1 MKLSVNDLNVFVN
14 TPKDIAK
21 LCEDLS
27 RLGLEVE
34 SCIPCIAP
42 KNVVVGKVLE
52 KAPHK
57 NAEKLSVCQVGVG
70 KVLEKAPHK
79 NAEKLSVCQ
88 VGVGKEVLQI
98 VCGAKNV
105 APNQFVPVALN
116 GALIG
121 STTIAKTE
129 LRGVESCGM
138 ICSSAEL
145 GFPKINDGILE
156 LDESVGELVL
166 GKELNE
172 YASFNTHVLEISL
185 TPNRGD
191 CLSVL
196 GIAREISAFY
206 HTPLKPIKALNF
218 TPKSDLITLSAGE
231 NIESHL
237 AYYLIY
243 NHSLKTPLNI
253 KLSLAHNN
261 ALSENDLKNFIEF
274 STHFSG
280 VIMNAYSLNKTPMD
294 LSVKND
300 ENNLESVYINHQ
312 KRSTIAIKH
321 QDQKDLSEYLLLE
334 ASYTDP
340 ISLSLKLHALKDKT
354 LQKDNA
360 LIYRSAR
367 GSNPNLSDG
376 LNFLSAH
383 LKAAI
388 LESKQIKH
396 SLKDRTLTFQ
406 LEDITEI
413 LGLAVEKEKI
423 QGILKNLGFKVSVK
437 EPNSNPQILEVIA
450 PNFRHDIKTIQ
461 DIAEEI
467 LRFVGID
474 NLISKPLDCVSSKN
488 SNPHYDTHRF
498 FENLKHKALACGF
511 KEVIHYVFYSKEKQ
525 QKLGFE
531 VLEDPLELQNPITTD
546 LNTLRTSLVCGLLDA
561 SLRNKNL
568 GFKSIALYEKG
579 SVYNSKREE
588 IQKLGFLVSGL
599 QKKESYPDAKGKAW
613 DFYSFAECVSKV
625 IGDFSLERLTAQTP
639 INHPYQ
645 SAKIIQNHEIIGV
658 IAKIHPKVIQELDLF
673 ESYYAEIDAFKLKR
687 PAMLLKPFSIY
698 PSSVRDLTLIIDE
711 NTAFSEIK
719 KALKDAQIP
728 NLSEI
733 LPLDIFK
740 ESHNTI
746 ALSVRCV
753 IHSLEK
759 TLNDEEV
766 NSAVQ
771 KALEILEKE
780 FNARLKG

>member
-1 MKLSVNDLNVFVN
+1 MKLSVNDLNVFVDV
-14 TPKDIAK
+14 PKDIAK

-34 SCIPCIAP
+34 SCTPCIAP

-57 NAEKLSVCQVGVG
+57 NAEKLSVCQVD
-70 KVLEKAPHK
+70 
-79 NAEKLSVCQ
+79 
-88 VGVGKEVLQI
+88 VGKEVLQI

-129 LRGVESCGM
+129 LRGVESHGM
-138 ICSSAEL
+138 ICSSTEL

-172 YASFNTHVLEISL
+172 YAPFNTHVLEISL

-218 TPKSDLITLSAGE
+218 TPTSDLITLSVGE

-243 NHSLKTPLNI
+243 NHFLKTPLNI

-261 ALSENDLKNFIEF
+261 ALSENDLNNFIEF
-274 STHFSG
+274 SVHFSG

-334 ASYTDP
+334 ASYIDP

-396 SLKDRTLTFQ
+396 SLKDRTLKFK

-413 LGLAVEKEKI
+413 LGLVIEAEKI
-423 QGILKNLGFKVSVK
+423 QGILKNLGFKVSIKVS
-437 EPNSNPQILEVIA
+437 NSKPQILEVIV
-450 PNFRHDIKTIQ
+450 PNFRHDVKTIQ

-474 NLISKPLDCVSSKN
+474 NLVSKPLDCVSNKN

-531 VLEDPLELQNPITTD
+531 VLEDPLELQNPITTE

-579 SVYNSKREE
+579 SVYNAKREE
-588 IQKLGFLVSGL
+588 VQKLGFLASGL

-613 DFYSFAECVSKV
+613 DFYSFAECISKV
-625 IGDFSLERLTAQTP
+625 IGDFSLEKLTTQTP

-645 SAKIIQNHEIIGV
+645 SAKIIQNHKIIGV

-711 NTAFSEIK
+711 NTAFSRIK

-740 ESHNTI
+740 ESHNSI

>member
-1 MKLSVNDLNVFVN
+1 MKLIVNDLNVFVN

-57 NAEKLSVCQVGVG
+57 NAEKLSVCQVD
-70 KVLEKAPHK
+70 
-79 NAEKLSVCQ
+79 
-88 VGVGKEVLQI
+88 VGKEVLPI

-121 STTIAKTE
+121 STTIAKTD

-138 ICSSAEL
+138 ICSSSEL

-172 YASFNTHVLEISL
+172 YAPFNTHVLEISL

-218 TPKSDLITLSAGE
+218 TPKSDLITLSVGE

-237 AYYLIY
+237 AYYLIC

-261 ALSENDLKNFIEF
+261 ALSENDLNNFIEF

-280 VIMNAYSLNKTPMD
+280 VIMNAYSLNITPID

-321 QDQKDLSEYLLLE
+321 QVQKDLSEYLLLE
-334 ASYTDP
+334 ASYIDP
-340 ISLSLKLHALKDKT
+340 ISLSLKLHGLKDKT

-367 GSNPNLSDG
+367 GSNPNLSEG

-383 LKAAI
+383 LKATI
-388 LESKQIKH
+388 LESKQTEH
-396 SLKDRTLTFQ
+396 SLKDRTLKFK

-413 LGLAVEKEKI
+413 LGLAVEEEKI
-423 QGILKNLGFKVSVK
+423 QGILKNLGFKVSIK
-437 EPNSNPQILEVIA
+437 EPNSKPQILEVVA
-450 PNFRHDIKTIQ
+450 PNFRHDIKIIQ

-474 NLISKPLDCVSSKN
+474 NLVSKPLNSVSNKK

-511 KEVIHYVFYSKEKQ
+511 KEVVHYVFYSKEKQ

-531 VLEDPLELQNPITTD
+531 VLEDPLELQNPITTE

-579 SVYNSKREE
+579 SVYNAKREE
-588 IQKLGFLVSGL
+588 VQKLGFLVSGL

-625 IGDFSLERLTAQTP
+625 IGDFSLEKLTAQTP

-711 NTAFSEIK
+711 NTAFSRIK

-740 ESHNTI
+740 ESHNSI

>member
-27 RLGLEVE
+27 CLGLEVE
-34 SCIPCIAP
+34 SCIPCVAP

-57 NAEKLSVCQVGVG
+57 NAEKLSVCQVDI
-70 KVLEKAPHK
+70 
-79 NAEKLSVCQ
+79 
-88 VGVGKEVLQI
+88 GKEVLQI

-105 APNQFVPVALN
+105 APNQFVPIALN

-121 STTIAKTE
+121 STTIAKTD

-138 ICSSAEL
+138 ICSSSEL

-172 YASFNTHVLEISL
+172 YAPFNTHVLEISL

-218 TPKSDLITLSAGE
+218 TPKSDWITLSAGE

-237 AYYLIY
+237 AYYLVC

-261 ALSENDLKNFIEF
+261 ALSENDLNNFIEF

-280 VIMNAYSLNKTPMD
+280 VVMNAYSLNKTPMD

-300 ENNLESVYINHQ
+300 ENNFESVYINHQ

-321 QDQKDLSEYLLLE
+321 QVQKDLSEHLLLE

-360 LIYRSAR
+360 LTYRSAR

-383 LKAAI
+383 LKATI
-388 LESKQIKH
+388 LESKQTEH
-396 SLKDRTLTFQ
+396 SLKDRALTFQ

-413 LGLAVEKEKI
+413 LGLAVEEEKI
-423 QGILKNLGFKVSVK
+423 QGILKNLGFKVSAK
-437 EPNSNPQILEVIA
+437 EPNSKPPILEVVA

-474 NLISKPLDCVSSKN
+474 NLISKPLHCVSSKN
-488 SNPHYDTHRF
+488 SNPHYETHRF

-531 VLEDPLELQNPITTD
+531 VLEDSLELQNPITTE

-579 SVYNSKREE
+579 SVYNAKREE

-625 IGDFSLERLTAQTP
+625 IGDFNLEKLTAQTP

-645 SAKIIQNHEIIGV
+645 SAKIIQNNEIIGT

-698 PSSVRDLTLIIDE
+698 PSSVRDLTLIINE
-711 NTAFSEIK
+711 NTAFSRIK

-746 ALSVRCV
+746 ALSLRCV

-766 NSAVQ
+766 NSAMQ

>member
-27 RLGLEVE
+27 CLGLEVE
-34 SCIPCIAP
+34 SCIPCVAP
-42 KNVVVGKVLE
+42 KNVVVGKILE

-57 NAEKLSVCQVGVG
+57 NAEKLSVCQVD
-70 KVLEKAPHK
+70 
-79 NAEKLSVCQ
+79 
-88 VGVGKEVLQI
+88 VGKEVLQI

-105 APNQFVPVALN
+105 ASNQFVPVALN

-138 ICSSAEL
+138 ICSSSEL

-172 YASFNTHVLEISL
+172 YAPFNTHVLEISL

-218 TPKSDLITLSAGE
+218 TPTSDLITLSAGE

-237 AYYLIY
+237 AYYLIC

-261 ALSENDLKNFIEF
+261 ALSENDLNNFIEF
-274 STHFSG
+274 SAHFSG
-280 VIMNAYSLNKTPMD
+280 VILNAYSLNKTPMD

-321 QDQKDLSEYLLLE
+321 QDQKDLSECLLLE

-340 ISLSLKLHALKDKT
+340 VSLSLKLHALKDKT

-376 LNFLSAH
+376 LNFLSTH
-383 LKAAI
+383 LKATI
-388 LESKQIKH
+388 LESKQTKH
-396 SLKDRTLTFQ
+396 SLKDHALKFQ

-413 LGLAVEKEKI
+413 LGLAVEEEKI
-423 QGILKNLGFKVSVK
+423 QGILKSLGFKVSIKVS
-437 EPNSNPQILEVIA
+437 NSKPQVLEVIV

-531 VLEDPLELQNPITTD
+531 VLEDPLELQNPITTE

-588 IQKLGFLVSGL
+588 IQKLGFLASGL

-613 DFYSFAECVSKV
+613 DFYSFAECVSRI
-625 IGDFSLERLTAQTP
+625 IGDFSLEKLTTQTP

-645 SAKIIQNHEIIGV
+645 SAKIIQNNEIIGV

-673 ESYYAEIDAFKLKR
+673 ESYYAEIDAFKLKCH
-687 PAMLLKPFSIY
+687 AMLLKPFSIY

-711 NTAFSEIK
+711 NTAFSKIK
-719 KALKDAQIP
+719 KALKNAQIP

-733 LPLDIFK
+733 LPLDVFK
-740 ESHNTI
+740 ESNNTI

>member
-1 MKLSVNDLNVFVN
+1 MKLSVNDLSVFVD

-34 SCIPCIAP
+34 SCIPCVAP
-42 KNVVVGKVLE
+42 KNVV
-52 KAPHK
+52 
-57 NAEKLSVCQVGVG
+57 VG

-138 ICSSAEL
+138 ICSSNEL

-166 GKELNE
+166 GKGLNE
-172 YASFNTHVLEISL
+172 YAPFNTHVLEISL

-206 HTPLKPIKALNF
+206 RTPLKPIKALNF
-218 TPKSDLITLSAGE
+218 TPKSGLITLCADK

-237 AYYLIY
+237 AYYLVC
-243 NHSLKTPLNI
+243 NHSLKTPLNV

-261 ALSENDLKNFIEF
+261 ALSENDLNNFIEF
-274 STHFSG
+274 SMHFSG
-280 VIMNAYSLNKTPMD
+280 VVMNAYSLDATPID

-300 ENNLESVYINHQ
+300 ENDLESVYINHQ

-340 ISLSLKLHALKDKT
+340 ISMSLKLHALKDRT

-383 LKAAI
+383 LKATI
-388 LESKQIKH
+388 LGSKQTKH
-396 SLKDRTLTFQ
+396 ALKDRTLEFK

-413 LGLAVEKEKI
+413 LGLAIEEETI
-423 QGILKNLGFKVSVK
+423 QGILKNLGFKVSIK
-437 EPNSNPQILEVIA
+437 ASNSKPQILEVVA

-474 NLISKPLDCVSSKN
+474 HLISKPLDSVSNKK

-531 VLEDPLELQNPITTD
+531 VLEDPLELQNPITTE

-588 IQKLGFLVSGL
+588 IQKLGFLASGL

-625 IGDFSLERLTAQTP
+625 IGDFSLEKLTTQAP

-645 SAKIIQNHEIIGV
+645 SAKIIQNHKIIGV
-658 IAKIHPKVIQELDLF
+658 IAKIHPKVIQKLDLF

-711 NTAFSEIK
+711 NTAFSRIK

-740 ESHNTI
+740 ESDNTI

-753 IHSLEK
+753 IYSLEK

>member
-1 MKLSVNDLNVFVN
+1 MKLSVNDLSVFVD

-34 SCIPCIAP
+34 SCMLCVAP

-57 NAEKLSVCQVGVG
+57 NAEKLSVCQVD
-70 KVLEKAPHK
+70 
-79 NAEKLSVCQ
+79 
-88 VGVGKEVLQI
+88 VGKEVLQI

-138 ICSSAEL
+138 ICSSSEL

-166 GKELNE
+166 GKGLNE
-172 YASFNTHVLEISL
+172 YAPFNTHVLEISL

-218 TPKSDLITLSAGE
+218 TPKSDLITLCTGE

-237 AYYLIY
+237 AYYLIC

-261 ALSENDLKNFIEF
+261 ALSENDLNNFIEF
-274 STHFSG
+274 SAHFSG
-280 VIMNAYSLNKTPMD
+280 VVMNAYSLNTTPID

-321 QDQKDLSEYLLLE
+321 QDQKDLSECLLLE

-354 LQKDNA
+354 LQRDNA

-376 LNFLSAH
+376 LNFLSVH
-383 LKAAI
+383 LKATI
-388 LESKQIKH
+388 LESKQTKH
-396 SLKDRTLTFQ
+396 SLKDRTLEFK

-413 LGLAVEKEKI
+413 LGLAIEEEKI
-423 QGILKNLGFKVSVK
+423 QGILKNLGFKVSIK
-437 EPNSNPQILEVIA
+437 EPNSKPQILEIVA

-474 NLISKPLDCVSSKN
+474 HLISKPLDSVSNKK

-525 QKLGFE
+525 QKLDFE
-531 VLEDPLELQNPITTD
+531 VLDDPLELQNPITTE

-588 IQKLGFLVSGL
+588 IQKLGFLASGL

-625 IGDFSLERLTAQTP
+625 IGDFSLEKLTTQTP

-645 SAKIIQNHEIIGV
+645 SAKIIQNHKIIGV

-673 ESYYAEIDAFKLKR
+673 ESYYAEIDASKLKR

-711 NTAFSEIK
+711 NTAFSNIK

-740 ESHNTI
+740 ESNNTI

-766 NSAVQ
+766 NSAMQ
-771 KALEILEKE
+771 KTLEILEKE

>member
-1 MKLSVNDLNVFVN
+1 MKLSINDLNVFVN

-27 RLGLEVE
+27 CLGLEVE
-34 SCIPCIAP
+34 SCIPCVAP

-57 NAEKLSVCQVGVG
+57 NTEKLSVCQVD
-70 KVLEKAPHK
+70 
-79 NAEKLSVCQ
+79 
-88 VGVGKEVLQI
+88 VGKEVLPI

-105 APNQFVPVALN
+105 APNQFVPVALK
-116 GALIG
+116 GAIIG

-129 LRGVESCGM
+129 LRGVESHGM
-138 ICSSAEL
+138 ICSSIEL

-172 YASFNTHVLEISL
+172 YAPFNTHVLEISL

-206 HTPLKPIKALNF
+206 NTPLKPIKALNF
-218 TPKSDLITLSAGE
+218 TPKSDWITLSAGE

-237 AYYLIY
+237 AYYLIC

-261 ALSENDLKNFIEF
+261 ALSENDLNNFIEF

-280 VIMNAYSLNKTPMD
+280 VIMNAYSLNKTPID

-312 KRSTIAIKH
+312 KRSIIAIKH
-321 QDQKDLSEYLLLE
+321 QDQKDLSECLLLE

-340 ISLSLKLHALKDKT
+340 VSLSLKLHALKDKT

-360 LIYRSAR
+360 LVYRSAR

-383 LKAAI
+383 LKATI
-388 LESKQIKH
+388 LEGKQTKH
-396 SLKDRTLTFQ
+396 SLKDRTLKFQ

-423 QGILKNLGFKVSVK
+423 QSILKNLGFKVSVK
-437 EPNSNPQILEVIA
+437 EPNSNPQILEVVA

-474 NLISKPLDCVSSKN
+474 NLISKPLNCVSSKN

-531 VLEDPLELQNPITTD
+531 VLEDPLELQNPITTE

-588 IQKLGFLVSGL
+588 IQKLGFLASGL

-613 DFYSFAECVSKV
+613 DLYSFAECVSKV
-625 IGDFSLERLTAQTP
+625 IGDFSLEKLTTQTP

-711 NTAFSEIK
+711 NTAFSRIK
-719 KALKDAQIP
+719 KALKNAQIP

-740 ESHNTI
+740 ESDNTI

-771 KALEILEKE
+771 KVLEILEKE

>member
-21 LCEDLS
+21 LCENLS
-27 RLGLEVE
+27 CLGLEVE

-57 NAEKLSVCQVGVG
+57 NAEKLSVCQVD
-70 KVLEKAPHK
+70 
-79 NAEKLSVCQ
+79 
-88 VGVGKEVLQI
+88 VGKEVLPI

-105 APNQFVPVALN
+105 VPNQFAPVALK
-116 GALIG
+116 GAIIG

-129 LRGVESCGM
+129 LRGVESHGM
-138 ICSSAEL
+138 ICSSSEL

-166 GKELNE
+166 GKELNG
-172 YASFNTHVLEISL
+172 YAPFNTHVLEISL

-218 TPKSDLITLSAGE
+218 TPKSDLITLSVGE
-231 NIESHL
+231 NIESYL

-261 ALSENDLKNFIEF
+261 ALSENDLNNFIEF

-280 VIMNAYSLNKTPMD
+280 VILNAYSLNTTPVD

-321 QDQKDLSEYLLLE
+321 QDQKNLSECLLLE
-334 ASYTDP
+334 ASYIDP

-383 LKAAI
+383 LKATI
-388 LESKQIKH
+388 LESKQTKH
-396 SLKDRTLTFQ
+396 SLKDCALKFQ

-413 LGLAVEKEKI
+413 LGLVIEAEKI
-423 QGILKNLGFKVSVK
+423 QGILKNLGFKVSAK
-437 EPNSNPQILEVIA
+437 EPNSKPQILEVIV

-531 VLEDPLELQNPITTD
+531 VLEDPLELQNPITTE

-579 SVYNSKREE
+579 SVYNAKREE
-588 IQKLGFLVSGL
+588 VQKLGFLASGL

-613 DFYSFAECVSKV
+613 DFYSFAECVSRI
-625 IGDFSLERLTAQTP
+625 IGDFSLEKLTTQTP

-645 SAKIIQNHEIIGV
+645 SAKIIQNHEVIGV

-673 ESYYAEIDAFKLKR
+673 ESYYAEIDASKLKR

-711 NTAFSEIK
+711 NTAFSKIK

-740 ESHNTI
+740 ESDNTI

-766 NSAVQ
+766 NSVVQ

>member
-1 MKLSVNDLNVFVN
+1 MKLSVNDLSVFVDA
-14 TPKDIAK
+14 PKDITK

-34 SCIPCIAP
+34 SCMLCVAP
-42 KNVVVGKVLE
+42 KNVVVGKILE

-57 NAEKLSVCQVGVG
+57 NAEKLSVCQVGM
-70 KVLEKAPHK
+70 
-79 NAEKLSVCQ
+79 
-88 VGVGKEVLQI
+88 GKEVLQI

-138 ICSSAEL
+138 ICSSSEL

-172 YASFNTHVLEISL
+172 YAPFNTHVLEISL

-206 HTPLKPIKALNF
+206 HTPLKPIKALSF
-218 TPKSDLITLSAGE
+218 TPKSDLITLSADK

-237 AYYLIY
+237 AYYLVC
-243 NHSLKTPLNI
+243 NHSLKTPLNV

-261 ALSENDLKNFIEF
+261 ALSENDLNNFIEF
-274 STHFSG
+274 SMHFSG
-280 VIMNAYSLNKTPMD
+280 VVMNAYSLNTTPID

-321 QDQKDLSEYLLLE
+321 QDQKDLNECLLLE

-340 ISLSLKLHALKDKT
+340 ISLSLKLHALRDKT

-360 LIYRSAR
+360 LVYRSAR

-376 LNFLSAH
+376 LNFLSTH
-383 LKAAI
+383 LKATI
-388 LESKQIKH
+388 LESKQTKH
-396 SLKDRTLTFQ
+396 ALKDRTLQFK

-413 LGLAVEKEKI
+413 LGLAIEEEKI
-423 QGILKNLGFKVSVK
+423 QGILKNLGFKVSIKVS
-437 EPNSNPQILEVIA
+437 NSKPQILEVVA

-474 NLISKPLDCVSSKN
+474 HLISKPLDSVSNKK

-531 VLEDPLELQNPITTD
+531 VLEDPLELQNPITTE

-588 IQKLGFLVSGL
+588 IQKLGFLASGL

-625 IGDFSLERLTAQTP
+625 IGDFSLEKLTTQTP

-645 SAKIIQNHEIIGV
+645 SAKIIQNNQIIGV

-673 ESYYAEIDAFKLKR
+673 ESYYAEIDASKLKR

-711 NTAFSEIK
+711 NTAFSNIK
-719 KALKDAQIP
+719 KALKDAKIP

-740 ESHNTI
+740 ESNNSI

>member
-14 TPKDIAK
+14 TPKDVAK

-57 NAEKLSVCQVGVG
+57 NAEKLSVCQVDM
-70 KVLEKAPHK
+70 
-79 NAEKLSVCQ
+79 
-88 VGVGKEVLQI
+88 GKEVLPI

-138 ICSSAEL
+138 ICSSTEL

-172 YASFNTHVLEISL
+172 YAPFNTHVLEISL

-218 TPKSDLITLSAGE
+218 TPKSGLITLSADE

-237 AYYLIY
+237 AYYLIC

-261 ALSENDLKNFIEF
+261 ALSENDLNNFIEF
-274 STHFSG
+274 SAHFSG
-280 VIMNAYSLNKTPMD
+280 VIMNAYSLNTTAMD

-321 QDQKDLSEYLLLE
+321 QDQKDLSECLLLE

-383 LKAAI
+383 LKATI
-388 LESKQIKH
+388 LESKQTKH

-423 QGILKNLGFKVSVK
+423 QSILKNLGFKVSVK

-474 NLISKPLDCVSSKN
+474 NLVSKPLHCVSSKN

-579 SVYNSKREE
+579 SVYNAKREE
-588 IQKLGFLVSGL
+588 VQKLGFLVSGL

-625 IGDFSLERLTAQTP
+625 IGDFSLEKLNAQTP

-673 ESYYAEIDAFKLKR
+673 ESYYAEIDASKLKR

-711 NTAFSEIK
+711 NTAFSKIK
-719 KALKDAQIP
+719 KAIKDAQIP

-740 ESHNTI
+740 ESDNTI

-771 KALEILEKE
+771 KALAILEKE

>member
-1 MKLSVNDLNVFVN
+1 MKLSINDLNVFVN
-14 TPKDIAK
+14 TPKDVAK

-27 RLGLEVE
+27 CLGLEVE
-34 SCIPCIAP
+34 SCIPCVAP
-42 KNVVVGKVLE
+42 KNVVVGKILE

-57 NAEKLSVCQVGVG
+57 NV
-70 KVLEKAPHK
+70 
-79 NAEKLSVCQ
+79 EKLSVCQ

-138 ICSSAEL
+138 ICSSSEL

-172 YASFNTHVLEISL
+172 YAPFNTHVLEISL

-237 AYYLIY
+237 AYYLVC
-243 NHSLKTPLNI
+243 NHSLKTPLNV

-261 ALSENDLKNFIEF
+261 ALSENDLNNFIEF
-274 STHFSG
+274 SMHFSG
-280 VIMNAYSLNKTPMD
+280 VIMNAYSLNITPID

-321 QDQKDLSEYLLLE
+321 QDQKDLSEHLLLE

-376 LNFLSAH
+376 LNFLSTH
-383 LKAAI
+383 LKATI
-388 LESKQIKH
+388 LESKQTEH
-396 SLKDRTLTFQ
+396 PLKDRALKFK

-437 EPNSNPQILEVIA
+437 EPNSKPQILEVVV

-474 NLISKPLDCVSSKN
+474 NLISKPLHCVSSKN

-511 KEVIHYVFYSKEKQ
+511 KEVIHYMFYSKEKQ

-531 VLEDPLELQNPITTD
+531 VLEDSLELQNPITTE

-588 IQKLGFLVSGL
+588 IQKLGFLASGL
-599 QKKESYPDAKGKAW
+599 QKKESYPDSKGKAW

-625 IGDFSLERLTAQTP
+625 IGDFSLEKLTAQTP

-645 SAKIIQNHEIIGV
+645 NAKIIQNNEIIGV

-673 ESYYAEIDAFKLKR
+673 ESYYAEIDASRLKR

-711 NTAFSEIK
+711 NTAFSRIK

-740 ESHNTI
+740 ESHNSI

>member
-21 LCEDLS
+21 LCENLS
-27 RLGLEVE
+27 CLGLEVE

-57 NAEKLSVCQVGVG
+57 NAEKLSVCQVDI
-70 KVLEKAPHK
+70 
-79 NAEKLSVCQ
+79 
-88 VGVGKEVLQI
+88 GKEVLPI

-138 ICSSAEL
+138 ICSSSEL

-172 YASFNTHVLEISL
+172 YAPFNTHVLEISL

-196 GIAREISAFY
+196 GVAREISAFY
-206 HTPLKPIKALNF
+206 NTPLKPIKALNF
-218 TPKSDLITLSAGE
+218 TPKSDLITLSVSE

-261 ALSENDLKNFIEF
+261 ALSENDLNNFIEF
-274 STHFSG
+274 SVHFSG
-280 VIMNAYSLNKTPMD
+280 VIMNAYSLNIIPMD

-321 QDQKDLSEYLLLE
+321 QDQKDLSEHLLLE
-334 ASYTDP
+334 ASYIDP

-376 LNFLSAH
+376 LNFLSTH
-383 LKAAI
+383 LKATI
-388 LESKQIKH
+388 LESKQTEH
-396 SLKDRTLTFQ
+396 SLKDRALKFK

-423 QGILKNLGFKVSVK
+423 QSILKNLGFKVSIKVS
-437 EPNSNPQILEVIA
+437 NSKPQILEVVA

-474 NLISKPLDCVSSKN
+474 NLVSKPLHCVSSKN

-625 IGDFSLERLTAQTP
+625 IGDFSLEKLTAQTP

-673 ESYYAEIDAFKLKR
+673 ESYYAEIDASKLKR

-711 NTAFSEIK
+711 NTAFSKIK

-740 ESHNTI
+740 ESDNTI

-766 NSAVQ
+766 NSAMQ
-771 KALEILEKE
+771 KVLEILEKE

>member
-34 SCIPCIAP
+34 SCIPCVAP

-57 NAEKLSVCQVGVG
+57 NAEKLSVCQVD
-70 KVLEKAPHK
+70 
-79 NAEKLSVCQ
+79 
-88 VGVGKEVLQI
+88 VGKEVLPI

-138 ICSSAEL
+138 ICSSIEL

-172 YASFNTHVLEISL
+172 YAPFNTHVLEISL

-218 TPKSDLITLSAGE
+218 TPTSDLITLSVGE

-243 NHSLKTPLNI
+243 NHSLKTPLNV

-261 ALSENDLKNFIEF
+261 ALSENDLNNFIEF
-274 STHFSG
+274 SAHFSG
-280 VIMNAYSLNKTPMD
+280 VILNAYSLNIIPMD

-321 QDQKDLSEYLLLE
+321 QVQKDLSECLLLE

-360 LIYRSAR
+360 LVYRSAR

-383 LKAAI
+383 LKATI
-388 LESKQIKH
+388 LESKQTKH

-413 LGLAVEKEKI
+413 LGLAVEEEKI
-423 QGILKNLGFKVSVK
+423 QSILKNLGFKVSVK
-437 EPNSNPQILEVIA
+437 EPNSKPQILEVIA

-474 NLISKPLDCVSSKN
+474 NLVSKPLNCISNKN

-531 VLEDPLELQNPITTD
+531 VLEDPLELQNPITTE

-588 IQKLGFLVSGL
+588 VQKLGFLVSGL

-613 DFYSFAECVSKV
+613 DFYSFAECVSRI
-625 IGDFSLERLTAQTP
+625 IGDFSLEKLTTQIP

-673 ESYYAEIDAFKLKR
+673 ESYYAEIDASKLKR

-711 NTAFSEIK
+711 NTAFSRIK
-719 KALKDAQIP
+719 KALKNAQIP

-740 ESHNTI
+740 ESHNSI

>member
-1 MKLSVNDLNVFVN
+1 MKLSVNDLSVFVD

-34 SCIPCIAP
+34 SCIPCVAP
-42 KNVVVGKVLE
+42 KNVV
-52 KAPHK
+52 
-57 NAEKLSVCQVGVG
+57 VG

-138 ICSSAEL
+138 ICSSNEL

-166 GKELNE
+166 GKGLNE
-172 YASFNTHVLEISL
+172 YAPFNTHVLEISL

-218 TPKSDLITLSAGE
+218 TPKSDLITLSADK
-231 NIESHL
+231 NTESHL
-237 AYYLIY
+237 AYYLIC
-243 NHSLKTPLNI
+243 NHSLKTPLKV

-261 ALSENDLKNFIEF
+261 ALSENDLNNFLEF
-274 STHFSG
+274 SAHFSG
-280 VIMNAYSLNKTPMD
+280 VVINAYSLDATPID

-376 LNFLSAH
+376 LNFLSTH

-388 LESKQIKH
+388 LESKQTKH
-396 SLKDRTLTFQ
+396 VLKDRTLKFK

-413 LGLAVEKEKI
+413 LGLVIEEEKI
-423 QGILKNLGFKVSVK
+423 QGILKNLGFKVSAKV
-437 EPNSNPQILEVIA
+437 PNSKPQILEVVA

-474 NLISKPLDCVSSKN
+474 HLISKPLDSVSNKK

-531 VLEDPLELQNPITTD
+531 VLEDPLELQNPITTE

-588 IQKLGFLVSGL
+588 VQKLGFLASGL

-625 IGDFSLERLTAQTP
+625 IGDFSLEKLTTKTP

-673 ESYYAEIDAFKLKR
+673 ESYYAEIDASKLKR

-711 NTAFSEIK
+711 NTAFSNIK
-719 KALKDAQIP
+719 KALKDAKIP

-740 ESHNTI
+740 ESNNSI

>member
-14 TPKDIAK
+14 TPKNIAK

-57 NAEKLSVCQVGVG
+57 NAEKLSVCQVD
-70 KVLEKAPHK
+70 
-79 NAEKLSVCQ
+79 
-88 VGVGKEVLQI
+88 VGKEVLQI

-105 APNQFVPVALN
+105 AKNQFAPVALK
-116 GALIG
+116 GAIIG
-121 STTIAKTE
+121 STPIAKTE

-138 ICSSAEL
+138 ICSSIEL

-172 YASFNTHVLEISL
+172 YAPFNTHVLEISL

-237 AYYLIY
+237 AYYLVCNY
-243 NHSLKTPLNI
+243 SLKTPLNI

-261 ALSENDLKNFIEF
+261 ALSRNDLNNFLEF

-321 QDQKDLSEYLLLE
+321 QDQKDLSECLLLE
-334 ASYTDP
+334 ASYIDP

-376 LNFLSAH
+376 LNFLSTH
-383 LKAAI
+383 LKATI
-388 LESKQIKH
+388 LESKQTEH
-396 SLKDRTLTFQ
+396 SLKDRALTFQ

-423 QGILKNLGFKVSVK
+423 QSILKNLGFKVSVK
-437 EPNSNPQILEVIA
+437 EPNSKPQILEVIV

-474 NLISKPLDCVSSKN
+474 NLISKPLNCVSSKN

-531 VLEDPLELQNPITTD
+531 VLEDSLELQNPITTD

-579 SVYNSKREE
+579 SVYNAKREE
-588 IQKLGFLVSGL
+588 VQKLGFLVSGL

-613 DFYSFAECVSKV
+613 DFYSFAECVSKA
-625 IGDFSLERLTAQTP
+625 IGDFSLEKLTTQTP

-673 ESYYAEIDAFKLKR
+673 ESYYAEIDASKLKR

-711 NTAFSEIK
+711 NTAFSKIK

-740 ESHNTI
+740 ESHNSI

>member
-34 SCIPCIAP
+34 SFIPCIAP

-57 NAEKLSVCQVGVG
+57 NAEKLSVCQVD
-70 KVLEKAPHK
+70 
-79 NAEKLSVCQ
+79 
-88 VGVGKEVLQI
+88 VGKEVLPI

-105 APNQFVPVALN
+105 AKNQFVPVALK
-116 GALIG
+116 GAIIG
-121 STTIAKTE
+121 STPIAKTE
-129 LRGVESCGM
+129 LRGVESHGM
-138 ICSSAEL
+138 ICSSTEL

-166 GKELNE
+166 GKELHE
-172 YASFNTHVLEISL
+172 YAPFNTHVLEISL

-218 TPKSDLITLSAGE
+218 TPKSDLITLSVGE

-237 AYYLIY
+237 AYYLIC

-261 ALSENDLKNFIEF
+261 ALSENDLNNFIEF

-280 VIMNAYSLNKTPMD
+280 VILNAYDLNTTPVD
-294 LSVKND
+294 LIIKND

-321 QDQKDLSEYLLLE
+321 QDQKDLSECLLLE

-340 ISLSLKLHALKDKT
+340 VSLSLKLHALKDKT

-360 LIYRSAR
+360 LVYRSAR

-376 LNFLSAH
+376 LNFLSTH
-383 LKAAI
+383 LKATI
-388 LESKQIKH
+388 LESKQTEH
-396 SLKDRTLTFQ
+396 SLKDRALTFQ

-413 LGLAVEKEKI
+413 LGLAVEEEKI
-423 QGILKNLGFKVSVK
+423 QSILKNLGFKVSVK
-437 EPNSNPQILEVIA
+437 EPNSKPQILEVIA

-474 NLISKPLDCVSSKN
+474 NLISKPLNCVSSKH

-531 VLEDPLELQNPITTD
+531 VLEDPLELQNPITTE

-588 IQKLGFLVSGL
+588 IQKLGFLISGL
-599 QKKESYPDAKGKAW
+599 QKKESYPNAKGKAW
-613 DFYSFAECVSKV
+613 DFYSFAECVSRI
-625 IGDFSLERLTAQTP
+625 IGDFSLEKLTTQTP

-645 SAKIIQNHEIIGV
+645 SAKIIQNNEIIGV

-673 ESYYAEIDAFKLKR
+673 ESYYAEIDASKLKR
-687 PAMLLKPFSIY
+687 HAMLLKPFSIY

-711 NTAFSEIK
+711 NTAFSRIK

-740 ESHNTI
+740 ESDNTI

>member
-57 NAEKLSVCQVGVG
+57 NAEKLSVCQVDI
-70 KVLEKAPHK
+70 
-79 NAEKLSVCQ
+79 
-88 VGVGKEVLQI
+88 GKEVLQI

-129 LRGVESCGM
+129 LRGVESHGM
-138 ICSSAEL
+138 ICSSIEL

-166 GKELNE
+166 GKGLNE
-172 YASFNTHVLEISL
+172 YAPFNTHVLEISL

-218 TPKSDLITLSAGE
+218 TPKSDLITLSVGE

-261 ALSENDLKNFIEF
+261 ALSENDLNNFIEF
-274 STHFSG
+274 SAHFSG
-280 VIMNAYSLNKTPMD
+280 VILNAYGLNTTPVD

-321 QDQKDLSEYLLLE
+321 QNQKDLSECLLLE

-340 ISLSLKLHALKDKT
+340 VSLSLKLHALKDKT

-383 LKAAI
+383 LKATI
-388 LESKQIKH
+388 LESKQTKH

-423 QGILKNLGFKVSVK
+423 QGILKNLGFKVSAKVS
-437 EPNSNPQILEVIA
+437 NSKPQILEVIV

-474 NLISKPLDCVSSKN
+474 NLVSKPLNCVSSKN
-488 SNPHYDTHRF
+488 SNPHYETHRF

-531 VLEDPLELQNPITTD
+531 VLEDPLELQNPITTE

-588 IQKLGFLVSGL
+588 IQKLGFLISGL

-613 DFYSFAECVSKV
+613 DFYSFAECVSRI
-625 IGDFSLERLTAQTP
+625 IGDFSLEKLTTQTP

-645 SAKIIQNHEIIGV
+645 SAKIIQNNEVIGV

-673 ESYYAEIDAFKLKR
+673 ESYYAEIDASKLKR

-711 NTAFSEIK
+711 NTAFSRIK

-740 ESHNTI
+740 ESDNTI

>member
-1 MKLSVNDLNVFVN
+1 MKLSVNDLNVFVDV
-14 TPKDIAK
+14 PKDIAK

-34 SCIPCIAP
+34 SCIPCVAP
-42 KNVVVGKVLE
+42 KNVV
-52 KAPHK
+52 
-57 NAEKLSVCQVGVG
+57 VG

-129 LRGVESCGM
+129 LRGVESYGM
-138 ICSSAEL
+138 ICSSNEL

-166 GKELNE
+166 GKGLNE
-172 YASFNTHVLEISL
+172 YAPFNTHVLEISL

-191 CLSVL
+191 YLSVL
-196 GIAREISAFY
+196 GISREISAFY
-206 HTPLKPIKALNF
+206 RTPLKPIKALNF
-218 TPKSDLITLSAGE
+218 TPKNDLITLHVGE

-237 AYYLIY
+237 AYYLVC
-243 NHSLKTPLNI
+243 NHSLKTPLNV

-261 ALSENDLKNFIEF
+261 ALSENDLNNFIEF

-280 VIMNAYSLNKTPMD
+280 VVMNAYSLNITPID

-340 ISLSLKLHALKDKT
+340 ISMSLKLHALKDRT

-383 LKAAI
+383 LKATI
-388 LESKQIKH
+388 LGSKQTKH
-396 SLKDRTLTFQ
+396 ALKDRTLEFK

-413 LGLAVEKEKI
+413 LGLAIEEETI
-423 QGILKNLGFKVSVK
+423 QGILKNLGFKVSIK
-437 EPNSNPQILEVIA
+437 EPNSKPQILEVVA

-474 NLISKPLDCVSSKN
+474 HLISKPLDSVSNKK

-511 KEVIHYVFYSKEKQ
+511 KEVVHYVFYSKEKQ

-531 VLEDPLELQNPITTD
+531 VLEDPLELQNPITTE

-588 IQKLGFLVSGL
+588 IQKLGFLASGL

-625 IGDFSLERLTAQTP
+625 IGDFSLEKLTTQAP

-658 IAKIHPKVIQELDLF
+658 IAKIHPKVIRELDLF
-673 ESYYAEIDAFKLKR
+673 ESYYAEIDASKLKR

-698 PSSVRDLTLIIDE
+698 PSSVRDLTLIIDK
-711 NTAFSEIK
+711 NTAFSGIK

-740 ESHNTI
+740 ESDNTI

-753 IHSLEK
+753 IYSLEK

>member
-14 TPKDIAK
+14 TPKDTAK

-34 SCIPCIAP
+34 SCIPCVAP
-42 KNVVVGKVLE
+42 KNVVVGKILE

-57 NAEKLSVCQVGVG
+57 NAEKLSVCQVD
-70 KVLEKAPHK
+70 
-79 NAEKLSVCQ
+79 
-88 VGVGKEVLQI
+88 VGKEVLPI

-138 ICSSAEL
+138 ICSSIEL

-172 YASFNTHVLEISL
+172 YAPFNTHVLEISL

-196 GIAREISAFY
+196 GVAREISAFY
-206 HTPLKPIKALNF
+206 NTPLKPIKALNF

-237 AYYLIY
+237 AYYLIC

-261 ALSENDLKNFIEF
+261 ALSENDLNNFIEF
-274 STHFSG
+274 SVHFSG
-280 VIMNAYSLNKTPMD
+280 VIMNAYSLNTTPMD

-300 ENNLESVYINHQ
+300 ENNLESVYISHQ

-321 QDQKDLSEYLLLE
+321 QDQKDLSECLLLE
-334 ASYTDP
+334 ASYIDP

-383 LKAAI
+383 LKATI
-388 LESKQIKH
+388 LESKQTEH

-423 QGILKNLGFKVSVK
+423 QGILKNLGFKVSTK
-437 EPNSNPQILEVIA
+437 KPNSNPQILEVIA

-474 NLISKPLDCVSSKN
+474 NLVSKPLNSVSSKN
-488 SNPHYDTHRF
+488 SNPHYETHRF

-579 SVYNSKREE
+579 SVYNAKREE

-625 IGDFSLERLTAQTP
+625 IGDFSLEKLTTQTP

-645 SAKIIQNHEIIGV
+645 SAKIVQNHEVIGV

-673 ESYYAEIDAFKLKR
+673 ESYYADIDASKLKR

-711 NTAFSEIK
+711 NTAFSRIK
-719 KALKDAQIP
+719 KALKNAQIP

-740 ESHNTI
+740 ESHNSI

>member
-34 SCIPCIAP
+34 SCIPYIAP

-57 NAEKLSVCQVGVG
+57 NAEKLSVCQVD
-70 KVLEKAPHK
+70 
-79 NAEKLSVCQ
+79 
-88 VGVGKEVLQI
+88 VGKEVLQI

-105 APNQFVPVALN
+105 AKNQFAPVALK
-116 GALIG
+116 GAIIG

-129 LRGVESCGM
+129 LRGVESHGM
-138 ICSSAEL
+138 ICSSIEL

-172 YASFNTHVLEISL
+172 YAPFNTHVLEISL

-196 GIAREISAFY
+196 GVAREISAFY

-218 TPKSDLITLSAGE
+218 TPKSDLITLSADK

-237 AYYLIY
+237 AYYLIC

-261 ALSENDLKNFIEF
+261 ALSENDLNNFIEF
-274 STHFSG
+274 SAHFSG
-280 VIMNAYSLNKTPMD
+280 VILNAYSLNKTPMD

-321 QDQKDLSEYLLLE
+321 QVQKDLGECLLLE
-334 ASYTDP
+334 ASYIDP

-383 LKAAI
+383 LKATI
-388 LESKQIKH
+388 LESKQTEH
-396 SLKDRTLTFQ
+396 SLKDYALTFQ

-423 QGILKNLGFKVSVK
+423 QGILKSLGFKVSVK
-437 EPNSNPQILEVIA
+437 EPNSKPQILEVIV

-474 NLISKPLDCVSSKN
+474 NLISKPLNCVSSKN

-579 SVYNSKREE
+579 SVYNAKREE
-588 IQKLGFLVSGL
+588 VQKLGFLVSGL

-613 DFYSFAECVSKV
+613 DFYSFAECVSKA
-625 IGDFSLERLTAQTP
+625 IGDFSLEKLTTQTP

-673 ESYYAEIDAFKLKR
+673 ESYYAEIDASKLKR

-711 NTAFSEIK
+711 NTAFSKIK

-740 ESHNTI
+740 ESHNSI

>member
-1 MKLSVNDLNVFVN
+1 MKLSVNDLNVFVD

-27 RLGLEVE
+27 CLGLEVE
-34 SCIPCIAP
+34 SCIPCVAP
-42 KNVVVGKVLE
+42 KNVVVGKILE

-57 NAEKLSVCQVGVG
+57 NAEKLSVCQVD
-70 KVLEKAPHK
+70 
-79 NAEKLSVCQ
+79 
-88 VGVGKEVLQI
+88 VGKEVLQI

-121 STTIAKTE
+121 STTIAKTD

-138 ICSSAEL
+138 ICSSSEL

-172 YASFNTHVLEISL
+172 YAPFNTHVLEISL

-218 TPKSDLITLSAGE
+218 TPKSDLITLSASE

-237 AYYLIY
+237 AYYLVC
-243 NHSLKTPLNI
+243 NHSLKTPLNV

-261 ALSENDLKNFIEF
+261 ALSENDLNNFIEF
-274 STHFSG
+274 SAHFSG
-280 VIMNAYSLNKTPMD
+280 VIMNAYSLNATPID

-321 QDQKDLSEYLLLE
+321 QDQKDLSEHLLLE
-334 ASYTDP
+334 ASYIDP

-376 LNFLSAH
+376 LNFLSTH
-383 LKAAI
+383 LKAAV
-388 LESKQIKH
+388 LESKQTQH
-396 SLKDRTLTFQ
+396 SLKDRTLKFQ

-413 LGLAVEKEKI
+413 LGLAVEEEKI

-437 EPNSNPQILEVIA
+437 EPNSKPQILEVVA
-450 PNFRHDIKTIQ
+450 PNFRHDIQTIQ

-474 NLISKPLDCVSSKN
+474 HLISKPLDSVSNKK

-531 VLEDPLELQNPITTD
+531 VLEDPLELQNPITTE

-588 IQKLGFLVSGL
+588 IQKLGFLASGL
-599 QKKESYPDAKGKAW
+599 QRKESYPDSKGKAW

-625 IGDFSLERLTAQTP
+625 IGDFSLEKLTAQTP

-711 NTAFSEIK
+711 NTAFSRIK
-719 KALKDAQIP
+719 KALEDAQIP

-740 ESHNTI
+740 ESHSSI

-766 NSAVQ
+766 NAAVQ

>member
-14 TPKDIAK
+14 TPKDVAK

-34 SCIPCIAP
+34 SCIPCVAP

-57 NAEKLSVCQVGVG
+57 NAEKLSVCQVDI
-70 KVLEKAPHK
+70 
-79 NAEKLSVCQ
+79 
-88 VGVGKEVLQI
+88 GKEVLQI

-138 ICSSAEL
+138 ICSSIEL

-172 YASFNTHVLEISL
+172 YAPFNTHVLEISL

-218 TPKSDLITLSAGE
+218 TPKSDLITLSVGE

-237 AYYLIY
+237 AYYLIC

-261 ALSENDLKNFIEF
+261 ALSENNLNNFLEF
-274 STHFSG
+274 SAHFSG

-300 ENNLESVYINHQ
+300 ENDLESVYISHQ

-321 QDQKDLSEYLLLE
+321 QDQKDLSECLLLE

-360 LIYRSAR
+360 LIYRSTR

-376 LNFLSAH
+376 LNFLSTH
-383 LKAAI
+383 LKATI
-388 LESKQIKH
+388 LESKQTEH

-413 LGLAVEKEKI
+413 LGLAVEEEKI
-423 QGILKNLGFKVSVK
+423 QGILKNLGFKVSAK
-437 EPNSNPQILEVIA
+437 EPNSKPQILEVIA

-474 NLISKPLDCVSSKN
+474 NLVSKPLNCVSSKN

-579 SVYNSKREE
+579 SVYNAKREE

-625 IGDFSLERLTAQTP
+625 IEDFSLEKLTTQTP

-645 SAKIIQNHEIIGV
+645 SAKIVQNHEVIGV

-673 ESYYAEIDAFKLKR
+673 ESYYAEIDASKLKR

-711 NTAFSEIK
+711 NTAFSRIK

-740 ESHNTI
+740 ESHNSI

>member
-1 MKLSVNDLNVFVN
+1 MKLSVNDLSTFVDV
-14 TPKDIAK
+14 PKDIAK

-34 SCIPCIAP
+34 SCIPCVAP

-57 NAEKLSVCQVGVG
+57 NAEKLSVCQVDI
-70 KVLEKAPHK
+70 
-79 NAEKLSVCQ
+79 
-88 VGVGKEVLQI
+88 GKEVLPI

-138 ICSSAEL
+138 ICSSIEL

-172 YASFNTHVLEISL
+172 YAPFNTHVLEISL

-196 GIAREISAFY
+196 GVAREVSAFY

-237 AYYLIY
+237 AYYLVC

-261 ALSENDLKNFIEF
+261 ALSENDLNNFIEF

-321 QDQKDLSEYLLLE
+321 QDQKDLSECLLLE

-340 ISLSLKLHALKDKT
+340 VSLSLKLHGLKDKT

-383 LKAAI
+383 LKATI
-388 LESKQIKH
+388 LESKQTEH
-396 SLKDRTLTFQ
+396 SLKDYALTFQ

-423 QGILKNLGFKVSVK
+423 QGILKSLGFKVSAK
-437 EPNSNPQILEVIA
+437 EPNSKPQILEVVA

-474 NLISKPLDCVSSKN
+474 NLASKPLHCVSSKN

-531 VLEDPLELQNPITTD
+531 VLEDPLELQNPITTE

-625 IGDFSLERLTAQTP
+625 IGDFSLEKLTTQTP

-645 SAKIIQNHEIIGV
+645 GAKIIQNHEIIGV
-658 IAKIHPKVIQELDLF
+658 IAKIHPKIIQELDLF
-673 ESYYAEIDAFKLKR
+673 ESYYAEIDASKLKR

-711 NTAFSEIK
+711 NTAFSKIK
-719 KALKDAQIP
+719 KALEDAQIP

-740 ESHNTI
+740 ESNNSI

>member
-1 MKLSVNDLNVFVN
+1 MKLSINDLNVFVN
-14 TPKDIAK
+14 TPKDIVK

-57 NAEKLSVCQVGVG
+57 NAEKLSVCQVD
-70 KVLEKAPHK
+70 
-79 NAEKLSVCQ
+79 
-88 VGVGKEVLQI
+88 VGKEVLQI

-105 APNQFVPVALN
+105 APNQFVPVALK
-116 GALIG
+116 GAIIG

-129 LRGVESCGM
+129 LRGVESHGM
-138 ICSSAEL
+138 ICSSSEL

-172 YASFNTHVLEISL
+172 YAPFNTHVLEISL

-237 AYYLIY
+237 AYYLIC

-261 ALSENDLKNFIEF
+261 ALSENDLNNFLEF

-280 VIMNAYSLNKTPMD
+280 VIMNAYSLNKTPID

-321 QDQKDLSEYLLLE
+321 QDQKDLSECLLLE

-383 LKAAI
+383 LKATI
-388 LESKQIKH
+388 LESKQTEC
-396 SLKDRTLTFQ
+396 SLKDYALTFQ

-423 QGILKNLGFKVSVK
+423 QGILKNLGFRVNAK
-437 EPNSNPQILEVIA
+437 EPNSKPQILEVIV
-450 PNFRHDIKTIQ
+450 PNFRNDIKTIQ

-474 NLISKPLDCVSSKN
+474 HLISKPLDCVSSKN
-488 SNPHYDTHRF
+488 SNPHYETHRF

-588 IQKLGFLVSGL
+588 IQKLGFLASGL

-625 IGDFSLERLTAQTP
+625 IGDFSLEKLTTQTP

-711 NTAFSEIK
+711 NTAFSRIK
-719 KALKDAQIP
+719 KALKNAQIP

-740 ESHNTI
+740 ESHNSI

>member
-57 NAEKLSVCQVGVG
+57 NAEKLSVCQVDI
-70 KVLEKAPHK
+70 
-79 NAEKLSVCQ
+79 
-88 VGVGKEVLQI
+88 GKEVLPI

-105 APNQFVPVALN
+105 APNQFAPVALK
-116 GALIG
+116 GAIIG
-121 STTIAKTE
+121 STPIAKTE
-129 LRGVESCGM
+129 LRGVESHGM
-138 ICSSAEL
+138 ICSSSEL

-166 GKELNE
+166 GKELNG
-172 YASFNTHVLEISL
+172 YAPFNTHVLEISL

-218 TPKSDLITLSAGE
+218 TPKSDSIALHVGE

-237 AYYLIY
+237 AYYLIC

-261 ALSENDLKNFIEF
+261 ALSENDLNNFMEF

-280 VIMNAYSLNKTPMD
+280 VILNAYGLNKTPMD

-321 QDQKDLSEYLLLE
+321 QDQKDLSECLLLE

-340 ISLSLKLHALKDKT
+340 VSLSLKLHALKDKT

-360 LIYRSAR
+360 LVYRSAR

-383 LKAAI
+383 LKATI
-388 LESKQIKH
+388 LESKQTKH
-396 SLKDRTLTFQ
+396 SLKDRTLKFQ

-413 LGLAVEKEKI
+413 LGLVIEAEKI
-423 QGILKNLGFKVSVK
+423 QCILKNLGFRVSAK
-437 EPNSNPQILEVIA
+437 EPNSKPQILEVIV

-474 NLISKPLDCVSSKN
+474 NLISKPLDSISSKH

-613 DFYSFAECVSKV
+613 DFYSFAECVSRI
-625 IGDFSLERLTAQTP
+625 IGDFSLEKLTIQTP

-645 SAKIIQNHEIIGV
+645 SAKIIQNNEVIGV
-658 IAKIHPKVIQELDLF
+658 IAKIHPKVIQEWDLF
-673 ESYYAEIDAFKLKR
+673 ESYYAEIDASKLKR

-711 NTAFSEIK
+711 NTAFSRIK

-740 ESHNTI
+740 ESDNTI

>member
-1 MKLSVNDLNVFVN
+1 MKLSINDLNVFVN
-14 TPKDIAK
+14 TPKDIVK

-57 NAEKLSVCQVGVG
+57 NAEKLSVCQVD
-70 KVLEKAPHK
+70 
-79 NAEKLSVCQ
+79 
-88 VGVGKEVLQI
+88 VGKEVLQI

-138 ICSSAEL
+138 ICSSSEL

-172 YASFNTHVLEISL
+172 YAPFNTHVLEISL

-196 GIAREISAFY
+196 GVAREISAFY
-206 HTPLKPIKALNF
+206 NTPLKPIKALNF
-218 TPKSDLITLSAGE
+218 TPKSDLITLSADK

-237 AYYLIY
+237 AYYLVC
-243 NHSLKTPLNI
+243 NHSLKTPLKV

-261 ALSENDLKNFIEF
+261 ALSENDLNNFIEF

-280 VIMNAYSLNKTPMD
+280 VIMNAYSLNITPID

-321 QDQKDLSEYLLLE
+321 QVQKDLSECLLLE

-340 ISLSLKLHALKDKT
+340 VSLSLKLHALKDKT

-383 LKAAI
+383 LKATI
-388 LESKQIKH
+388 LESKQTQH
-396 SLKDRTLTFQ
+396 SLKDRALKFQ

-423 QGILKNLGFKVSVK
+423 QSILKSLGFKVSAK
-437 EPNSNPQILEVIA
+437 EPNSKPPILEVVV

-474 NLISKPLDCVSSKN
+474 HLISKPLHCVSSKN

-531 VLEDPLELQNPITTD
+531 VLEDPLELQNPITTE

-588 IQKLGFLVSGL
+588 TQKLGFLASGL

-625 IGDFSLERLTAQTP
+625 IGDFSLEKLTTQTP

-673 ESYYAEIDAFKLKR
+673 ESYYAEIDASKLKR

-711 NTAFSEIK
+711 NTAFSRIK

-740 ESHNTI
+740 ESNNSI
-746 ALSVRCV
+746 ALSMRCV

-780 FNARLKG
+780 FNTRLKG

>member
-34 SCIPCIAP
+34 SCVSYVAP

-57 NAEKLSVCQVGVG
+57 NAEKLSVCQVD
-70 KVLEKAPHK
+70 
-79 NAEKLSVCQ
+79 
-88 VGVGKEVLQI
+88 VGKEVLPI

-105 APNQFVPVALN
+105 APSQFVPVALN

-121 STTIAKTE
+121 STTIAKTD

-138 ICSSAEL
+138 ICSSSEL

-172 YASFNTHVLEISL
+172 YAPFNTHVLEISL

-218 TPKSDLITLSAGE
+218 TPTSDLITLSAGE

-321 QDQKDLSEYLLLE
+321 QDQKDLSECLLLE
-334 ASYTDP
+334 ASYIDP

-360 LIYRSAR
+360 LVYRSAR

-383 LKAAI
+383 LKATI
-388 LESKQIKH
+388 LESKQTEH

-413 LGLAVEKEKI
+413 LGFAVEEEKI
-423 QGILKNLGFKVSVK
+423 QSILKNLGFKVSVK
-437 EPNSNPQILEVIA
+437 VSNSNPQILEVIV

-474 NLISKPLDCVSSKN
+474 NLISKPLHCVSSKN

-579 SVYNSKREE
+579 SVYNAKREE
-588 IQKLGFLVSGL
+588 VQKLGFLASGL

-625 IGDFSLERLTAQTP
+625 IGDFSLEKLTAQTP

-645 SAKIIQNHEIIGV
+645 SAKIIQNNEIIGV

-673 ESYYAEIDAFKLKR
+673 ESYYAEIDASKLKR

-711 NTAFSEIK
+711 NTAFSRIK

-740 ESHNTI
+740 ESNNSI

-766 NSAVQ
+766 NSVAQ

>member
-1 MKLSVNDLNVFVN
+1 MKLSVNDLNVFVD

-34 SCIPCIAP
+34 SSIPCVAP
-42 KNVVVGKVLE
+42 KNVV
-52 KAPHK
+52 
-57 NAEKLSVCQVGVG
+57 VG

-138 ICSSAEL
+138 ICSSNEL

-172 YASFNTHVLEISL
+172 YAPFNTHVLEISL

-196 GIAREISAFY
+196 GIAREVSAFY

-218 TPKSDLITLSAGE
+218 TPKSDLITLCAGE

-243 NHSLKTPLNI
+243 NHSLKTPLNV

-261 ALSENDLKNFIEF
+261 ALSENDLNNFIEF
-274 STHFSG
+274 SAHFSG
-280 VIMNAYSLNKTPMD
+280 VVMNAYSLNTTPID

-300 ENNLESVYINHQ
+300 ENNLESIYINHQ

-383 LKAAI
+383 LKATI
-388 LESKQIKH
+388 LESKQTKH
-396 SLKDRTLTFQ
+396 ALKDRTLKFK

-413 LGLAVEKEKI
+413 LGLAIEEETI
-423 QGILKNLGFKVSVK
+423 QGILKNLGFKVSIKVS
-437 EPNSNPQILEVIA
+437 NSKPQILEVVA

-474 NLISKPLDCVSSKN
+474 HLISKPLDSVSNKK

-531 VLEDPLELQNPITTD
+531 VLEDPLELQNPITTE

-588 IQKLGFLVSGL
+588 IQKLGFLASGL

-625 IGDFSLERLTAQTP
+625 IGDFSLEKLTTKTP

-645 SAKIIQNHEIIGV
+645 SAKIIQNHKIIGV

-673 ESYYAEIDAFKLKR
+673 ESYYAEIDASKLKR

-711 NTAFSEIK
+711 NTAFSNIK

-740 ESHNTI
+740 ESNNTI

>member
-42 KNVVVGKVLE
+42 KNVVVGKILE

-57 NAEKLSVCQVGVG
+57 NAEKLSVCQVD
-70 KVLEKAPHK
+70 
-79 NAEKLSVCQ
+79 
-88 VGVGKEVLQI
+88 VGKEVLQI

-138 ICSSAEL
+138 ICSSIEL

-172 YASFNTHVLEISL
+172 YAPFNTHVLEISL

-237 AYYLIY
+237 AYYLICNY
-243 NHSLKTPLNI
+243 SLKTPLNI

-261 ALSENDLKNFIEF
+261 ALSENDLNNFIEF
-274 STHFSG
+274 SVHFSG

-321 QDQKDLSEYLLLE
+321 QVQKDLSECLLLE
-334 ASYTDP
+334 ASYIDP

-376 LNFLSAH
+376 LNFLSTH
-383 LKAAI
+383 LKATI
-388 LESKQIKH
+388 LESKQTEH

-413 LGLAVEKEKI
+413 LGLAVEAEKI

-437 EPNSNPQILEVIA
+437 EPNSKPQILEVIV

-474 NLISKPLDCVSSKN
+474 NLVSKPLNCVSSKN

-531 VLEDPLELQNPITTD
+531 VLEDPLELQNPITTE

-588 IQKLGFLVSGL
+588 VQKLGFLASGL

-625 IGDFSLERLTAQTP
+625 IGDFSLEKLTAQTP

-645 SAKIIQNHEIIGV
+645 SAKIIQNNEIIGV
-658 IAKIHPKVIQELDLF
+658 IAKIHPKVIQELDLL
-673 ESYYAEIDAFKLKR
+673 ESYYAEIDTSKLKR

-711 NTAFSEIK
+711 NTAFSRIK
-719 KALKDAQIP
+719 KVLKDAQIP

-780 FNARLKG
+780 FNAHLKG

>member
-14 TPKDIAK
+14 TPKDIVK

-34 SCIPCIAP
+34 SCIPCVTP

-57 NAEKLSVCQVGVG
+57 NAEKLSVCQVD
-70 KVLEKAPHK
+70 
-79 NAEKLSVCQ
+79 
-88 VGVGKEVLQI
+88 VGKEVLPI

-138 ICSSAEL
+138 ICSSSEL

-172 YASFNTHVLEISL
+172 YAPFNTHVLEISL

-206 HTPLKPIKALNF
+206 HTPLKPIKALNL
-218 TPKSDLITLSAGE
+218 TPKSDLITLITGE

-237 AYYLIY
+237 AYYLIC
-243 NHSLKTPLNI
+243 NHSLKTPLNV

-261 ALSENDLKNFIEF
+261 ALSENDLNNFIEF

-294 LSVKND
+294 LIVKND

-321 QDQKDLSEYLLLE
+321 QVQKDLSEHLLLE
-334 ASYTDP
+334 ASYIDP

-383 LKAAI
+383 LKATI

-396 SLKDRTLTFQ
+396 SLKDRALKFQ

-413 LGLAVEKEKI
+413 LGLAVEEEKI

-437 EPNSNPQILEVIA
+437 EPNSKPQILEVIA

-474 NLISKPLDCVSSKN
+474 NLVSKPLNCVSSKN

-625 IGDFSLERLTAQTP
+625 IGDFSLEKLTIQTP

-673 ESYYAEIDAFKLKR
+673 ESYYVEIDASKLKR

-711 NTAFSEIK
+711 NTAFSRIK

-740 ESHNTI
+740 ESDNTI

>member
-14 TPKDIAK
+14 TPKDIVK

-34 SCIPCIAP
+34 SCIPCVAP

-57 NAEKLSVCQVGVG
+57 NAEKLSVCQVD
-70 KVLEKAPHK
+70 
-79 NAEKLSVCQ
+79 
-88 VGVGKEVLQI
+88 VGKEVLQI

-138 ICSSAEL
+138 ICSSSEL

-172 YASFNTHVLEISL
+172 YAPFNTHVLEISL

-237 AYYLIY
+237 AYYLIC
-243 NHSLKTPLNI
+243 NHSLKTPLNV

-274 STHFSG
+274 SAHFSG
-280 VIMNAYSLNKTPMD
+280 VIMNAYSLNATPMD

-321 QDQKDLSEYLLLE
+321 QDQKDLSECLLLE

-376 LNFLSAH
+376 LNFLSTH
-383 LKAAI
+383 LKATI
-388 LESKQIKH
+388 LESKQTQH
-396 SLKDRTLTFQ
+396 SLKDRTLKFQ

-423 QGILKNLGFKVSVK
+423 QGILKSLGFKVSVK
-437 EPNSNPQILEVIA
+437 EPNSKPQILEVIA

-474 NLISKPLDCVSSKN
+474 NLVSKPLNCVSSKN

-531 VLEDPLELQNPITTD
+531 VLEDPLELQNPITTE

-599 QKKESYPDAKGKAW
+599 QKKESYPYAKGKAW
-613 DFYSFAECVSKV
+613 DFYSFAECVSRI
-625 IGDFSLERLTAQTP
+625 IGDFSLEKLTTQTP

-645 SAKIIQNHEIIGV
+645 SAKIIQNNEIIGT
-658 IAKIHPKVIQELDLF
+658 IAKIHPKVIQEWDLF
-673 ESYYAEIDAFKLKR
+673 ESYYAEIDASKLKR

-711 NTAFSEIK
+711 NTAFSKIK
-719 KALKDAQIP
+719 KALEDAQIP

-740 ESHNTI
+740 ESDNTI

-766 NSAVQ
+766 NSVVQ

>member
-1 MKLSVNDLNVFVN
+1 MKLSVNDLSVFVDV
-14 TPKDIAK
+14 PKDIAK

-34 SCIPCIAP
+34 SCIPCVAP

-57 NAEKLSVCQVGVG
+57 NAEKLSVCQVD
-70 KVLEKAPHK
+70 
-79 NAEKLSVCQ
+79 
-88 VGVGKEVLQI
+88 VGKEVLQI

-138 ICSSAEL
+138 ICSSSEL

-166 GKELNE
+166 GKGLNE
-172 YASFNTHVLEISL
+172 YAPFNTHVLEISL

-218 TPKSDLITLSAGE
+218 TPKSDLITLSASE

-237 AYYLIY
+237 AYYLIC
-243 NHSLKTPLNI
+243 NHSLKTPLKV

-261 ALSENDLKNFIEF
+261 ALSENDLNNFLEF

-280 VIMNAYSLNKTPMD
+280 VIMNAYSLNITPID

-321 QDQKDLSEYLLLE
+321 QDQKDLSECLLLE

-354 LQKDNA
+354 LQRDNA

-376 LNFLSAH
+376 LNFLSVH
-383 LKAAI
+383 LKATI
-388 LESKQIKH
+388 LESKQTKH
-396 SLKDRTLTFQ
+396 VLKDRALKFK

-413 LGLAVEKEKI
+413 LGLAIEEEKI
-423 QGILKNLGFKVSVK
+423 QGILKNLGFKVSIK
-437 EPNSNPQILEVIA
+437 EPNSKPQILEIVA

-474 NLISKPLDCVSSKN
+474 HLISKPLDSVSNKK

-531 VLEDPLELQNPITTD
+531 VLDDPLELQNPITTE

-588 IQKLGFLVSGL
+588 IQKLGFLASGL

-625 IGDFSLERLTAQTP
+625 IGDFSLEKLTTQTP

-645 SAKIIQNHEIIGV
+645 SAKIIQNHKIIGV

-673 ESYYAEIDAFKLKR
+673 ESYYAEIDASKLKR

-711 NTAFSEIK
+711 NTAFSNIK

-740 ESHNTI
+740 ESNNSI

-766 NSAVQ
+766 NSAMQ
-771 KALEILEKE
+771 KTLEILEKE

>member
-1 MKLSVNDLNVFVN
+1 MKLSVNDLNVFVDV
-14 TPKDIAK
+14 PKDIAK

-34 SCIPCIAP
+34 SCIPCVAP
-42 KNVVVGKVLE
+42 KNVV
-52 KAPHK
+52 
-57 NAEKLSVCQVGVG
+57 VG

-105 APNQFVPVALN
+105 APNQFVPIALN

-129 LRGVESCGM
+129 IRGVESCGM
-138 ICSSAEL
+138 ICSSNEL

-166 GKELNE
+166 GKGLNE
-172 YASFNTHVLEISL
+172 YAPFNTHVLEISL

-196 GIAREISAFY
+196 GIAREIGAFY

-218 TPKSDLITLSAGE
+218 TPKSDLITLHADE

-237 AYYLIY
+237 AYYLIC
-243 NHSLKTPLNI
+243 NHSLKTPLNV

-261 ALSENDLKNFIEF
+261 ALSENDLNNFIEF
-274 STHFSG
+274 SAHFSG
-280 VIMNAYSLNKTPMD
+280 VVMNAYSLDAAPID

-388 LESKQIKH
+388 LESKQTKH
-396 SLKDRTLTFQ
+396 ALKDRTLKFK

-413 LGLAVEKEKI
+413 LGLAIEEETI
-423 QGILKNLGFKVSVK
+423 QGILKNLGFKVSIK
-437 EPNSNPQILEVIA
+437 EPNSKPQILEVVA

-474 NLISKPLDCVSSKN
+474 NLVSKPLNCVSSKN

-531 VLEDPLELQNPITTD
+531 VLEDPLELQNPITTE

-579 SVYNSKREE
+579 SVYNAKREE
-588 IQKLGFLVSGL
+588 VQKLGFLVSGL

-625 IGDFSLERLTAQTP
+625 IGDFSLEKLTAQTP

-645 SAKIIQNHEIIGV
+645 SAKIIQNHKIIGV
-658 IAKIHPKVIQELDLF
+658 IAKIHPKIIQELDLF
-673 ESYYAEIDAFKLKR
+673 ESYYAEIDASKLKR

-711 NTAFSEIK
+711 NTAFSKIK
-719 KALKDAQIP
+719 KALKDAKIP

-740 ESHNTI
+740 ESDNTI

-766 NSAVQ
+766 NSVVQ

>member
-34 SCIPCIAP
+34 SCVSCVAP

-57 NAEKLSVCQVGVG
+57 NAEKLSVCQVD
-70 KVLEKAPHK
+70 
-79 NAEKLSVCQ
+79 
-88 VGVGKEVLQI
+88 VGKEVLQI

-105 APNQFVPVALN
+105 APNQFVPVALK
-116 GALIG
+116 GAIIG
-121 STTIAKTE
+121 STPIAKTE
-129 LRGVESCGM
+129 LRGVESHGM
-138 ICSSAEL
+138 ICSSTEL

-172 YASFNTHVLEISL
+172 YAPFNTHVLEISL

-218 TPKSDLITLSAGE
+218 THKSDLITLSVGE

-237 AYYLIY
+237 AYYLIC

-261 ALSENDLKNFIEF
+261 ALSENDLNNFIEF
-274 STHFSG
+274 SVHFSG
-280 VIMNAYSLNKTPMD
+280 VILNAYSLNTTPVD

-321 QDQKDLSEYLLLE
+321 QDQKDLSECLLLE
-334 ASYTDP
+334 ASYIDP
-340 ISLSLKLHALKDKT
+340 INLSLKLHALKDKT

-383 LKAAI
+383 LKATI
-388 LESKQIKH
+388 LESKQTEH
-396 SLKDRTLTFQ
+396 SLKDRALTFQ

-423 QGILKNLGFKVSVK
+423 QGILKNLGFKVSAK
-437 EPNSNPQILEVIA
+437 EPNSKPQILEVIA

-474 NLISKPLDCVSSKN
+474 NLVSKPLNCVSSKN

-531 VLEDPLELQNPITTD
+531 VLEDPLELQNPITTE

-599 QKKESYPDAKGKAW
+599 QKKESYPDVKGKAW

-625 IGDFSLERLTAQTP
+625 IGDFSLEKLTAQTP

-645 SAKIIQNHEIIGV
+645 SAKIIQNNEIIGV

-673 ESYYAEIDAFKLKR
+673 ESYYAEIDASKLKR

-711 NTAFSEIK
+711 NTAFSKIK

-740 ESHNTI
+740 ESDHTI

>member
-34 SCIPCIAP
+34 SCISCVAP

-57 NAEKLSVCQVGVG
+57 NAEKLSVCQVD
-70 KVLEKAPHK
+70 
-79 NAEKLSVCQ
+79 
-88 VGVGKEVLQI
+88 VGKEVLQI

-105 APNQFVPVALN
+105 APNQFVPVALK
-116 GALIG
+116 GAIIG

-138 ICSSAEL
+138 ICSSIEL

-172 YASFNTHVLEISL
+172 YAPFNTHVLEISL

-218 TPKSDLITLSAGE
+218 TPKSDLITLSVGE

-261 ALSENDLKNFIEF
+261 ALSENDLNNFIEF

-280 VIMNAYSLNKTPMD
+280 VIMNAYSLNKTPID

-334 ASYTDP
+334 ASYIDP

-360 LIYRSAR
+360 LVYRSAR

-376 LNFLSAH
+376 LNLLSAH
-383 LKAAI
+383 LKATI
-388 LESKQIKH
+388 LESKQTKH
-396 SLKDRTLTFQ
+396 SLKDCTLKFQ

-413 LGLAVEKEKI
+413 LGLVIEEEKI
-423 QGILKNLGFKVSVK
+423 QGILKNLGFKVSAK
-437 EPNSNPQILEVIA
+437 EPNSKPQILEVIV
-450 PNFRHDIKTIQ
+450 PNFRHDIKTSQ

-474 NLISKPLDCVSSKN
+474 NLVSKPLHCVSSKH

-531 VLEDPLELQNPITTD
+531 VLEDPLELQNPITTE

-579 SVYNSKREE
+579 SVYNAKREE
-588 IQKLGFLVSGL
+588 IQKLGFLISGL
-599 QKKESYPDAKGKAW
+599 QKKESYPYAKGKAW
-613 DFYSFAECVSKV
+613 DFYSFAECVSRI
-625 IGDFSLERLTAQTP
+625 IGDFSLEKLDTQTP

-645 SAKIIQNHEIIGV
+645 SAKIIQNNEVIGV

-673 ESYYAEIDAFKLKR
+673 ESYYAEIDASKLKR

-711 NTAFSEIK
+711 NTAFSRIK

-740 ESHNTI
+740 ESDNAI

-766 NSAVQ
+766 NSVVQ

>member
-52 KAPHK
+52 KVSHK
-57 NAEKLSVCQVGVG
+57 NAEKLSVCQVD
-70 KVLEKAPHK
+70 
-79 NAEKLSVCQ
+79 
-88 VGVGKEVLQI
+88 VGKEVLPI

-138 ICSSAEL
+138 ICSSSEL

-172 YASFNTHVLEISL
+172 YAPFNTHVLEISL

-231 NIESHL
+231 NIESRL
-237 AYYLIY
+237 AYYLVC
-243 NHSLKTPLNI
+243 NHSLKTPLNV

-261 ALSENDLKNFIEF
+261 ALSENDLNNFIEF
-274 STHFSG
+274 SAHFSG
-280 VIMNAYSLNKTPMD
+280 VIMNAYSLNATPID
-294 LSVKND
+294 LSVKDD

-321 QDQKDLSEYLLLE
+321 QDQKDLSEHLLLE

-360 LIYRSAR
+360 LIYRSTR

-388 LESKQIKH
+388 LESKQTQH
-396 SLKDRTLTFQ
+396 SLKDRTLKFQ

-437 EPNSNPQILEVIA
+437 EPNSKPQILEIIV
-450 PNFRHDIKTIQ
+450 PNFRHDIQTIQ

-474 NLISKPLDCVSSKN
+474 NLVSKTLNCISNKK

-498 FENLKHKALACGF
+498 FENLKHKALACGL

-531 VLEDPLELQNPITTD
+531 VLEDPLELQNPITTE

-588 IQKLGFLVSGL
+588 IQKLGFLASGL

-625 IGDFSLERLTAQTP
+625 IGDFSLEKLTAQTP

-645 SAKIIQNHEIIGV
+645 SAKIIQNNEIIGV

-711 NTAFSEIK
+711 NTAFSRIK
-719 KALKDAQIP
+719 KALEDAQIP

-740 ESHNTI
+740 ENHNSI

-766 NSAVQ
+766 NAAVQ

-780 FNARLKG
+780 FSARLKG

>member
-57 NAEKLSVCQVGVG
+57 NAEKLSVCQVDI
-70 KVLEKAPHK
+70 
-79 NAEKLSVCQ
+79 
-88 VGVGKEVLQI
+88 GKEVLPV

-105 APNQFVPVALN
+105 APNQFAPVALK
-116 GALIG
+116 GAIIG
-121 STTIAKTE
+121 STTIAKTD
-129 LRGVESCGM
+129 LRGVESHGM
-138 ICSSAEL
+138 ICSSIEL

-166 GKELNE
+166 GKELHE
-172 YASFNTHVLEISL
+172 YAPFNTHVLEISL

-218 TPKSDLITLSAGE
+218 TPKSDLITLSVGE

-261 ALSENDLKNFIEF
+261 ALSENDLNNFIEF
-274 STHFSG
+274 SAHFSG
-280 VIMNAYSLNKTPMD
+280 VILNAYGLNTTPVD
-294 LSVKND
+294 LIVKND

-321 QDQKDLSEYLLLE
+321 QDQKDLSECLLLE

-340 ISLSLKLHALKDKT
+340 VSLSLKLHALKDKT

-360 LIYRSAR
+360 LVYRSAR

-383 LKAAI
+383 LKATI
-388 LESKQIKH
+388 LESKQTEH
-396 SLKDRTLTFQ
+396 SLKDRTLKFQ

-413 LGLAVEKEKI
+413 LGLVIEAEKI
-423 QGILKNLGFKVSVK
+423 QGILKNLGFKVSAK
-437 EPNSNPQILEVIA
+437 EPNSKPQILEVIV

-467 LRFVGID
+467 LCFVGID
-474 NLISKPLDCVSSKN
+474 NLISKPLHCVSSKH

-531 VLEDPLELQNPITTD
+531 VLEDPLELQNPITTE

-613 DFYSFAECVSKV
+613 DFYSFAECVSRI
-625 IGDFSLERLTAQTP
+625 IGDFSLEKLTAQTP

-645 SAKIIQNHEIIGV
+645 SAKIIQNNEIIGV

-673 ESYYAEIDAFKLKR
+673 ESYYAEIDASKLKR

-698 PSSVRDLTLIIDE
+698 PNSVRDLTLIIDE
-711 NTAFSEIK
+711 NTAFSRIK

-740 ESHNTI
+740 ESDNTI
-746 ALSVRCV
+746 ALSVRCM

-766 NSAVQ
+766 NSVVQ

>member
-57 NAEKLSVCQVGVG
+57 NAEKLSVCQVDI
-70 KVLEKAPHK
+70 
-79 NAEKLSVCQ
+79 
-88 VGVGKEVLQI
+88 GKEVLPI

-129 LRGVESCGM
+129 LRGVESHGM

-172 YASFNTHVLEISL
+172 YAPFNTHVLEISL

-218 TPKSDLITLSAGE
+218 TPKSDLITLIVGE

-237 AYYLIY
+237 AYYLIC

-274 STHFSG
+274 SVHFSG
-280 VIMNAYSLNKTPMD
+280 VILNAYSLNTTPMD

-312 KRSTIAIKH
+312 KHSTIAIKY
-321 QDQKDLSEYLLLE
+321 QDQKDLSECLLLE
-334 ASYTDP
+334 ASYIDP

-383 LKAAI
+383 LKATI
-388 LESKQIKH
+388 LESKQTKH
-396 SLKDRTLTFQ
+396 SLKDHALKFQ

-413 LGLAVEKEKI
+413 LGLAVEEEKI
-423 QGILKNLGFKVSVK
+423 QGILKSLGFKVSIKVS
-437 EPNSNPQILEVIA
+437 NSKPQVLEVIV

-531 VLEDPLELQNPITTD
+531 VLEDPLELQNPITTE
-546 LNTLRTSLVCGLLDA
+546 LNTLRTSLICGLLDA

-588 IQKLGFLVSGL
+588 IQKLGFLASGL

-625 IGDFSLERLTAQTP
+625 IGDFSLEKLNAQTP

-645 SAKIIQNHEIIGV
+645 SAKIIQNNEIIGV

-711 NTAFSEIK
+711 NTAFSRIK
-719 KALKDAQIP
+719 KALKNAQIP

-740 ESHNTI
+740 ESDNTI

>member
-34 SCIPCIAP
+34 SCIPCVAP

-57 NAEKLSVCQVGVG
+57 NAEKLSVCQVD
-70 KVLEKAPHK
+70 
-79 NAEKLSVCQ
+79 
-88 VGVGKEVLQI
+88 VGKEVLQI

-129 LRGVESCGM
+129 LRGVESHGM
-138 ICSSAEL
+138 ICSSIEL

-172 YASFNTHVLEISL
+172 YAPFNTHVLEISL

-218 TPKSDLITLSAGE
+218 TPKSDSITLSAGE

-237 AYYLIY
+237 AYYLVC
-243 NHSLKTPLNI
+243 NHSLKTPLNV

-261 ALSENDLKNFIEF
+261 ALSENDLNNFIEF
-274 STHFSG
+274 SAHFSG

-334 ASYTDP
+334 ASYIDP

-388 LESKQIKH
+388 LESKQTQH

-413 LGLAVEKEKI
+413 LGLVVEKEKI

-437 EPNSNPQILEVIA
+437 EPNSKPPILEVVA

-474 NLISKPLDCVSSKN
+474 NLASKPLHCVSSKN

-531 VLEDPLELQNPITTD
+531 VLEDSLELQNPITTE

-588 IQKLGFLVSGL
+588 IQKLGFLASGL

-625 IGDFSLERLTAQTP
+625 IGDFSLEKLTAQTP

-673 ESYYAEIDAFKLKR
+673 ESYYAEIDASKLKR

-711 NTAFSEIK
+711 NTAFSKIK

-740 ESHNTI
+740 ESDNTI

>member
-57 NAEKLSVCQVGVG
+57 NAEKLSVCQVD
-70 KVLEKAPHK
+70 
-79 NAEKLSVCQ
+79 
-88 VGVGKEVLQI
+88 VGKEVLPI

-105 APNQFVPVALN
+105 APNQFVPVALK
-116 GALIG
+116 GAIIG

-138 ICSSAEL
+138 ICSSSEL

-172 YASFNTHVLEISL
+172 YAPFNTHVLEISL

-218 TPKSDLITLSAGE
+218 TPTSDLITLSAGE

-261 ALSENDLKNFIEF
+261 ALSENDLNNFIEF
-274 STHFSG
+274 SVHFSG

-321 QDQKDLSEYLLLE
+321 QDQKDLSECLLLE
-334 ASYTDP
+334 ASYIDP

-383 LKAAI
+383 LKATI
-388 LESKQIKH
+388 LESKQTEH
-396 SLKDRTLTFQ
+396 SLKDRALTFQ

-413 LGLAVEKEKI
+413 LGLVVEKEKI

-437 EPNSNPQILEVIA
+437 VSNSKPQILEVIV

-474 NLISKPLDCVSSKN
+474 NLISKPLNCVISKH

-531 VLEDPLELQNPITTD
+531 VLEDPLELQNPITTE

-588 IQKLGFLVSGL
+588 IQKLGFLISGL

-613 DFYSFAECVSKV
+613 DFYSFAECVSRI
-625 IGDFSLERLTAQTP
+625 IGDFSLEKLTTQTP

-658 IAKIHPKVIQELDLF
+658 IAKIHPKVIQEWDLF
-673 ESYYAEIDAFKLKR
+673 ESYYAEIDASKLKR

-711 NTAFSEIK
+711 NTAFSKIK

-733 LPLDIFK
+733 LPLDVFK
-740 ESHNTI
+740 ESHNSI